1 MNCYAENCVAITV
14 PRAEEVTRSL
24 SVEDFRCQDRHHF
37 IYETWVFSTT
47 LFPSI
52 ATISVTSALVQ
63 LAYGVGARAYTLACV
78 HVLGQMNAIEAV
90 GGSEAYKG

>member
-37 IYETWVFSTT
+37 ICETLVFSTA

-52 ATISVTSALVQ
+52 ATMSVTSALPWFNLHMVF
-63 LAYGVGARAYTLACV
+63 ARV
-78 HVLGQMNAIEAV
+78 HTYLRVCMCWAR
-90 GGSEAYKG
+90 